1 MSEKWKLTK
10 SREEWKQK
18 AIERGDEA
26 RELRKEIARIKAERD
41 QFKKEVKEAK
51 AKLKKKL

>member
-1 MSEKWKLTK
+1 MSEKWKLTQ

-41 QFKKEVKEAK
+41 QFKKEAKEAK
-51 AKLKKKL
+51 SKLKKK